1 MEKTVREIAAILRE
15 LILEVGDLKERMASL
30 ENRLIKEEPPAQIA
44 CPLLLEGES
53 YGNLGRIY
61 NEGYHVCPDAYGQ
74 ARDGDCLF
82 CIAFLEKE

>member
-1 MEKTVREIAAILRE
+1 MEKTVREIAAIVRE
-15 LILEVGDLKERMASL
+15 LILEVGDLKERLASL
-30 ENRLIKEEPPAQIA
+30 ENRLITEEPRPQIS

-61 NEGYHVCPDAYGQ
+61 NEGFHVCPDAYGQ
-74 ARDGDCLF
+74 PRDGDCLF

>member
-1 MEKTVREIAAILRE
+1 MEKTVREIAVIVRE

-30 ENRLIKEEPPAQIA
+30 EDRLINEEPRTQIS

-61 NEGYHVCPDAYGQ
+61 NEGFHVCPDAYGQ
-74 ARDGDCLF
+74 PRVGDCLF